1 MSMLERL
8 AEARIVRSLPALTA
22 VRMAARTWG
31 AVTGPLLSRCVAT
44 PDSTRA
50 LRALRAAYVSGSR
63 GPASLAPTGDRFP
76 SEWVIDFV
84 GMRTL

>member
-8 AEARIVRSLPALTA
+8 AESRIVRSLPALTA

-31 AVTGPLLSRCVAT
+31 AVTWPLLLRCVAT

-50 LRALRAAYVSGSR
+50 LRAALS
-63 GPASLAPTGDRFP
+63 TC
-76 SEWVIDFV
+76 
-84 GMRTL
+84 